1 MDSIIVQLPLSVIEE
16 DPNQPRTEFDME
28 ALQELAATIRLRG
41 VKTPISVRHASQ
53 EGRYVV
59 NHGARRLRAC
69 RLLNLETIPACIDD
83 DYTEADQLIENLQR
97 ENLKP
102 REIARFLSRLR
113 EKGMK
118 QGEIAKAVGKSI
130 AWVSQH
136 LALLSLPPP
145 VATVFNDGR
154 CQDVTVICELVR
166 LQKKYPE
173 QTETWLDD
181 SREIN
186 RTTLKSLQSFVA
198 TLRPEKTRRTEEQ
211 EKCVPS
217 PVAQAQEK
225 KLRHPV
231 VRVYVDG
238 TEATLLL
245 DRWPSAPGRGWFL
258 KEGQPP
264 FEATLDQVRLI
275 EITGD

>member
-1 MDSIIVQLPLSVIEE
+1 MDSVIVQLPLSAVAE
-16 DPNQPRTEFDME
+16 DPNQPRTEFDTE

-41 VKTPISVRHASQ
+41 VKTPISVRHASR
-53 EGRYVV
+53 EGCYIV

-69 RLLNLETIPACIDD
+69 RLLGLETVPACIDD

-102 REIARFLSRLR
+102 KEIARFLSRLR

-118 QGEIAKAVGKSI
+118 QGEIAKAVGKSV

-136 LALLSLPPP
+136 LTLLSLPAP

-154 CQDVTVICELVR
+154 CQDVTVLCELTR

-173 QTETWLDD
+173 QTETWLED

-186 RTTLKSLQSFVA
+186 RTTLKNLQSFVT
-198 TLRPEKTRRTEEQ
+198 TLGPEKPRRTEKKNTDAAASSVQPQ
-211 EKCVPS
+211 E
-217 PVAQAQEK
+217 EK
-225 KLRHPV
+225 IRHPV
-231 VRVYVDG
+231 VRVYIDG
-238 TEATLLL
+238 SPAVLLL
-245 DRWPSAPGRGWFL
+245 DRRPSASGKGWFL
-258 KEGQPP
+258 REGHPP
-264 FEATLDQVRLI
+264 FEAPLEQARLI
-275 EITGD
+275 EVTGD

>member
-1 MDSIIVQLPLSVIEE
+1 MDPTIVQLPLSVIEE
-16 DPNQPRTEFDME
+16 DPNQPRTEFDAE

-41 VKTPISVRHASQ
+41 IKTPISVRHASQ
-53 EGRYVV
+53 GGGYIV

-69 RLLNLETIPACIDD
+69 RLLGLASIPACIDN

-136 LALLSLPPP
+136 LTLLSLPVP

-154 CQDVTVICELVR
+154 CQDVTVLCELAR

-186 RTTLKSLQSFVA
+186 RTTLKSLQAFIGS
-198 TLRPEKTRRTEEQ
+198 LKPEKSKRTAAREEYFL
-211 EKCVPS
+211 P
-217 PVAQAQEK
+217 PVAQARER

-231 VRVYVDG
+231 VRVCIDDA
-238 TEATLLL
+238 EAILLL
-245 DRWPSAPGRGWFL
+245 DRWPSAPGKGWFL
-258 KEGQPP
+258 KEGQVP
-264 FEATLDQVRLI
+264 FEASLEQIRLI

>member
-1 MDSIIVQLPLSVIEE
+1 MDSVIVQLPLSVIEE
-16 DPNQPRTEFDME
+16 DPNQPRTEFDAE
-28 ALQELAATIRLRG
+28 ALQDLAATIRLRG

-69 RLLNLETIPACIDD
+69 RILGLGTIPACIDD

-102 REIARFLSRLR
+102 KEIARFLSRLR

-118 QGEIAKAVGKSI
+118 QGDIAKAVGKST

-136 LALLSLPPP
+136 LTLLSLPAP

-198 TLRPEKTRRTEEQ
+198 TLEPEKPRRVEKKDTDIAPSIAQPQ
-211 EKCVPS
+211 EK
-217 PVAQAQEK
+217 QI
-225 KLRHPV
+225 RHPV
-231 VRVYVDG
+231 VRVYIDG
-238 TEATLLL
+238 SEAVLLL
-245 DRWPSAPGRGWFL
+245 DRRPSASGKGWFL
-258 KEGQPP
+258 IEGQPP
-264 FEATLDQVRLI
+264 FEAPLEHARLI
-275 EITGD
+275 EVTGD